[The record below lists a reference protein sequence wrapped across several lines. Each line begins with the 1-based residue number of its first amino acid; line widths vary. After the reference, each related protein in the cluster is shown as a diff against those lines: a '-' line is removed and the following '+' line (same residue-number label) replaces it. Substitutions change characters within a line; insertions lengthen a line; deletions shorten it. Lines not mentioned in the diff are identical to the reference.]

1 MAKKVPIL
9 LLLACWLCL
18 SGLPLHAQ
26 SFQWSRSAGSSTAS
40 SVSQSYPT
48 KIFRDSKDNIY
59 YCLSFANS
67 SRVTIEGRSVY
78 RPRCNAHECCAVV
91 CYDCEGNMKWYRTIF
106 SNCQS
111 TSGSPVYFNEV
122 NMVED
127 TLVMNFNGIFETLY
141 LCDSTHVLDTIP
153 LGTASTGRLNALWMS
168 TDSGR
173 PIRTVHVGPA
183 VEMSYSGDK
192 LHFLLVHYSEDTA
205 SFIDDDSAYVQVCT
219 PQGEAIRHFPLD
231 FYVYPYFSKTLVNIE
246 FAVSRDKYYVLY
258 NNDWVSDSLWFGDQL
273 HVDNMSGGATNTV
286 LACFDSTGQCLWS
299 RLLNAFTKNL
309 YYGAS
314 HIAIDEST
322 GLIYV
327 TASGAGYDPAYPDWV
342 YNYNTFDGDTLWGA
356 DVIEDRGA
364 FKLVLACYD
373 TLGNKQW
380 VKYTHGPGNMN
391 CIGMSLLP
399 GRKLAMGGHTDGDA
413 ILDGM
418 HTNLR
423 DDERAAYFAIYD
435 LVKDSFVLLQTV
447 QIDGYDG
454 SYPYIFNT
462 DKDGNLLFAGF
473 IDEGNYVVCGSDTL
487 YGSEPKTHV
496 YYGRYGWPCDSAAHW
511 PGPPQH
517 TLTLNVGQPSMGTVS
532 GAGTYSGGSQ
542 VPISATPY
550 PGHAFDHWSDGS
562 SDNPR
567 TILLLSDSSI
577 TAHFVKQHTEGIS
590 PTEHPQPVL
599 FPNPATGQVQILGLD
614 GEAPD
619 VEILDMTGRT
629 AATFRR
635 TTTLDISHLPQ
646 GSYILSIQT
655 ATTKYHLRL
664 VKR

>member
-1 MAKKVPIL
+1 MKRSFTLIM
-9 LLLACWLCL
+9 LLACWLCL

-26 SFQWSRSAGSSTAS
+26 SFQWSRTAGSSTAS
-40 SVSQSYPT
+40 SVSRSRPC
-48 KIFRDSKDNIY
+48 KILRDSKDNIY
-59 YCLSFANS
+59 YCFSFANS
-67 SRVTIEGRSVY
+67 SHVKIEGRAVF
-78 RPRCNAHECCAVV
+78 RPSGINARECCAIV
-91 CYDCEGNMKWYRTIF
+91 CYDCEGNMKWYRTIY
-106 SNCQS
+106 CDCLS
-111 TSGSPVYFNEV
+111 TTGSLMELNSVAMIN
-122 NMVED
+122 D
-127 TLVMNFNGIFETLY
+127 TLVMNFLGVYDKLY
-141 LCDSTHVLDTIP
+141 LCDSTHMLDTTVRTVRRDYDNTI
-153 LGTASTGRLNALWMS
+153 WMS
-168 TDSGR
+168 TDDGR
-173 PIRTVHVGPA
+173 IIRAANLGWSFDMVD
-183 VEMSYSGDK
+183 SDDK
-192 LHFLLVHYSEDTA
+192 LYLIHSNYEA
-205 SFIDDDSAYVQVCT
+205 QVYT
-219 PQGEAIRHFPLD
+219 SQGEAIRSFQLD
-231 FYVYPYFSKTLVNIE
+231 FSSNLRDSGIKVQY
-246 FAVSRDKYYVLY
+246 AVHHNKYYVLY
-258 NNDWVSDSLWFGDQL
+258 CNNWAADSLWFGGQL
-273 HVDNMSGGATNTV
+273 YVDNTSGGGTNSV

-299 RLLNAFTKNL
+299 RLLNAFTQNQ

-327 TASGAGYDPAYPDWV
+327 TASGMGYDPAYPDWD
-342 YNYNTFDGDTLWGA
+342 YNTFDGDTLWGGN
-356 DVIEDRGA
+356 INEDRGA

-423 DDERAAYFAIYD
+423 DVERAAYFAIYD
-435 LVKDSFVLLQTV
+435 LVIDSFVLLQTV

-487 YGSEPKTHV
+487 YGSEPRTHV

-532 GAGTYSGGSQ
+532 GAGTYSGGTQ

-562 SDNPR
+562 NDSTR
-567 TILLLSDSSI
+567 SILLVSDSTI
-577 TAHFVKQHTEGIS
+577 TAHFVKKQGID
-590 PTEHPQPVL
+590 PAEQPQPAL
-599 FPNPATGQVQILGLD
+599 FPNPTTGQVQILGLD

-619 VEILDMTGRT
+619 VEIFDMTGRT
-629 AATFRR
+629 VATFHHA
-635 TTTLDISHLPQ
+635 TTLDISRLPQ

-655 ATTKYHLRL
+655 ATAKHHLKL

>member
-1 MAKKVPIL
+1 MKRSFTLIM
-9 LLLACWLCL
+9 LLACWLCL

-26 SFQWSRSAGSSTAS
+26 SFQWSRTAGSSTAS
-40 SVSQSYPT
+40 SLAQSYPT
-48 KIFRDSKDNIY
+48 KIFRDNKDNIY

-67 SRVTIEGRSVY
+67 SRVTIEGREVF
-78 RPRCNAHECCAVV
+78 RPRCNVEECCAVV

-106 SNCQS
+106 CHSYN
-111 TSGSPVYFNEV
+111 TTGSSVSFRAVE
-122 NMVED
+122 MIED
-127 TLVMNFNGIFETLY
+127 TLVMSFNGIFQTLY
-141 LCDSTHVLDTIP
+141 LCDSTHVLDTMP
-153 LGTASTGRLNALWMS
+153 VDEKTYALWMR
-168 TDSGR
+168 TDNGR
-173 PIRTVHVGPA
+173 AIRTAYLGEP
-183 VEMSYSGDK
+183 MSMVYSDNK
-192 LHFLLVHYSEDTA
+192 LHLVGLPCMDDTLPNQNP
-205 SFIDDDSAYVQVCT
+205 DSCYVYLST
-219 PQGEAIRHFPLD
+219 PQGERFRHFALD
-231 FYVYPYFSKTLVNIE
+231 FYTKRPSVYFES
-246 FAVSRDKYYVLY
+246 AVYHNKYYLLY
-258 NNDWVSDSLWFGDQL
+258 NNEFLADSLWFGDQL
-273 HVDNMSGGATNTV
+273 HVDNTSGGSTNTV
-286 LACFDSTGQCLWS
+286 FACFDSTGQCLWS
-299 RLLNAFTKNL
+299 RLLNAFTENL

-322 GLIYV
+322 GLIYI
-327 TASGAGYDPAYPDWV
+327 TASGHGYDPAYPDW
-342 YNYNTFDGDTLWGA
+342 NYNTFDGDTLWGA
-356 DVIEDRGA
+356 DINARQGIN
-364 FKLVLACYD
+364 KLVLACYD

-391 CIGMSLLP
+391 CIGMNLLP

-423 DDERAAYFAIYD
+423 DVERASYFAIYD

-487 YGSEPKTHV
+487 YGSSPRTHV

-562 SDNPR
+562 TDSTR

-590 PTEHPQPVL
+590 PTEHPPPAL

-619 VEILDMTGRT
+619 VEIFDMTGRT

-655 ATTKYHLRL
+655 ATDKHHLKL

>member
-1 MAKKVPIL
+1 MNKYFKIIP
-9 LLLACWLCL
+9 LLLACWLC
-18 SGLPLHAQ
+18 LPLHAQ
-26 SFQWSRSAGSSTAS
+26 SFQWSRTAGSSTAS

-59 YCLSFANS
+59 YCLSFAHS
-67 SRVTIEGRSVY
+67 SHVTIEGREVF
-78 RPRCNAHECCAVV
+78 RPRCNVEECCAVV

-106 SNCQS
+106 CHSYN
-111 TSGSPVYFNEV
+111 TTHGSVSFRTVE
-122 NMVED
+122 MIED
-127 TLVMNFNGIFETLY
+127 TLVMSFDGIFQTLY
-141 LCDSTHVLDTIP
+141 LCDSTHVLDTMP
-153 LGTASTGRLNALWMS
+153 VDEKTYALWMR
-168 TDSGR
+168 TDNGR
-173 PIRTVHVGPA
+173 AIRTAYLGEP
-183 VEMSYSGDK
+183 MSMVYSDNK
-192 LHFLLVHYSEDTA
+192 LHLVGLTCMNDTLPVVPGTC
-205 SFIDDDSAYVQVCT
+205 YVYLST
-219 PQGEAIRHFPLD
+219 PQGERFRHFALD
-231 FYVYPYFSKTLVNIE
+231 FRYNKFPSLYFESAVYHN
-246 FAVSRDKYYVLY
+246 KYYFLY
-258 NNDWVSDSLWFGDQL
+258 NNDWESDSLWFGDQL

-322 GLIYV
+322 GLIYI
-327 TASGAGYDPAYPDWV
+327 TASGHGYDPAYPDW
-342 YNYNTFDGDTLWGA
+342 NYNTFDGDTLWGA
-356 DVIEDRGA
+356 DINARQGDY
-364 FKLVLACYD
+364 KLVLACYD

-391 CIGMSLLP
+391 CIGMNLLP

-423 DDERAAYFAIYD
+423 DVERASYFAIYD

-447 QIDGYDG
+447 QIDGRDG

-487 YGSEPKTHV
+487 YGSSPRTHV

-532 GAGTYSGGSQ
+532 GAGTYSGGTQ

-562 SDNPR
+562 TDSTR
-567 TILLLSDSSI
+567 TILLVSDSTI
-577 TAHFVKQHTEGIS
+577 AAHFVKKQGIAS
-590 PTEHPQPVL
+590 AEQPQPAL
-599 FPNPATGQVQILGLD
+599 FPNPATGQVQIVGLV

-619 VEILDMTGRT
+619 VEIFDMTGRT
-629 AATFRR
+629 VATFHHA
-635 TTTLDISHLPQ
+635 TTLDVSHLSQ
-646 GSYILSIQT
+646 GAYILSVQT
-655 ATTKYHLRL
+655 ATDKHHLRL
-664 VKR
+664 VKK

>member
-18 SGLPLHAQ
+18 SGLPLRAQ
-26 SFQWSRSAGSSTAS
+26 SFQWSRTAGSSSTWTS
-40 SVSQSYPT
+40 SVHSDPN

-59 YCLSFANS
+59 YCLSFAGTN
-67 SRVTIEGRSVY
+67 RVTIEGREVY
-78 RPRCNAHECCAVV
+78 KPSGIHANECCAVV

-106 SNCQS
+106 SKDSVGNS
-111 TSGSPVYFNEV
+111 ANFFNQV
-122 NMVED
+122 TMVED
-127 TLVMNFNGIFETLY
+127 TLVISFSGCFTTLY
-141 LCDSTHVLDTIP
+141 ICDNTHVLDTV
-153 LGTASTGRLNALWMS
+153 TTDKFRALWMS
-168 TDSGR
+168 TDNGR
-173 PIRTVHVGPA
+173 AIRTAPAGPLVG
-183 VEMSYSGDK
+183 MSYSGNK
-192 LHFLLVHYSEDTA
+192 LHLLLGHHLDDTT
-205 SFIDDDSAYVQVCT
+205 SFIDDDSAYVRVCS
-219 PQGEAIRHFPLD
+219 PQGEEIRHFSLD
-231 FYVYPYFSKTLVNIE
+231 FYTYPYFDKTTQNIE
-246 FAVSRDKYYVLY
+246 ADVYHDRYYVLY
-258 NNDWVSDSLWFGDQL
+258 HNVFVSDSLWFGSQL
-273 HVDNMSGGATNTV
+273 YVDSSIYEKAV

-299 RLLNAFTKNL
+299 RLLNAFCVNQYT
-309 YYGAS
+309 GAS

-322 GLIYV
+322 GLIYI
-327 TASGAGYDPAYPDWV
+327 TASGAGYDPVYPDRP
-342 YNYNTFDGDTLWGA
+342 YNIFDGDTLWGA
-356 DVIEDRGA
+356 DMIARQGDH
-364 FKLVLACYD
+364 KLVLACYD

-391 CIGMSLLP
+391 VTGMNLLP
-399 GRKLAMGGHTDGDA
+399 GRKLAIGGHTDGDA

-423 DDERAAYFAIYD
+423 DVERAAYFAIYD
-435 LVKDSFVLLQTV
+435 LVKDSFVLLQTLPKN
-447 QIDGYDG
+447 GYHG
-454 SYPYIFNT
+454 TFPYTFNT
-462 DKDGNLLFAGF
+462 DKDGNLLFAGL
-473 IDEGNYVVCGSDTL
+473 INEGNYVVCGSDTL
-487 YGSEPKTHV
+487 YGDSPKTHLF
-496 YYGRYGWPCDSAAHW
+496 YGRYGWPCDSAAHW
-511 PGPPQH
+511 SGPPQH

-590 PTEHPQPVL
+590 PAERPQPAL
-599 FPNPATGQVQILGLD
+599 FPNPATEQVQILGLD

-619 VEILDMTGRT
+619 VEIFDMTGRT
-629 AATFRR
+629 VATFHHA
-635 TTTLDISHLPQ
+635 TTLDISHLPQ

>member
-1 MAKKVPIL
+1 MKRSFTLIM
-9 LLLACWLCL
+9 LLACWLCL
-18 SGLPLHAQ
+18 SGLPLRAQ

-40 SVSQSYPT
+40 SLALSYPT

-67 SRVTIEGRSVY
+67 YSVKIEGRSVY
-78 RPRCNAHECCAVV
+78 RPRCNVEECCAVV

-106 SNCQS
+106 CHSYN
-111 TSGSPVYFNEV
+111 TTGSSVSFRAVE
-122 NMVED
+122 MIED
-127 TLVMNFNGIFETLY
+127 TLVMSFNGIFQTLY
-141 LCDSTHVLDTIP
+141 LCDSTHVLDTMP
-153 LGTASTGRLNALWMS
+153 VDEKTYALWMR
-168 TDSGR
+168 TDNGR
-173 PIRTVHVGPA
+173 AIRTAYLGEP
-183 VEMSYSGDK
+183 MSMVYSDNK
-192 LHFLLVHYSEDTA
+192 LHLVGLTCMNDTLPVVPGTC
-205 SFIDDDSAYVQVCT
+205 YVYLST
-219 PQGEAIRHFPLD
+219 PQGERFRHFALD
-231 FYVYPYFSKTLVNIE
+231 FRYNKFPSVYFES
-246 FAVSRDKYYVLY
+246 AVYHNKYYFLY
-258 NNDWVSDSLWFGDQL
+258 NNDWESDSLWFGDQL
-273 HVDNMSGGATNTV
+273 HVDNSSGGNTNSV

-299 RLLNAFTKNL
+299 RLLNANTLHN

-314 HIAIDEST
+314 NMAIDEST

-327 TASGAGYDPAYPDWV
+327 MAYGHGYDPAYPDGIH
-342 YNYNTFDGDTLWGA
+342 NIFDGDTLWGGDIIA
-356 DVIEDRGA
+356 HQGFD
-364 FKLVLACYD
+364 KLVLACYD

-380 VKYTHGPGNMN
+380 VKYNRGPGNMYG
-391 CIGMSLLP
+391 IGMSLLP
-399 GRKLAMGGHTDGDA
+399 GRKLAIGGGINRGDA
-413 ILDGM
+413 ILEGL

-423 DDERAAYFAIYD
+423 DDEWASYFAIYD

-447 QIDGYDG
+447 QIDGGIG
-454 SYPYIFNT
+454 SYPYTFNT
-462 DKDGNLLFAGF
+462 DKDGNLLFAGP
-473 IDEGNYVVCGSDTL
+473 IDEGYYVVCGSDTL

-590 PTEHPQPVL
+590 PAEHPQPAL

-619 VEILDMTGRT
+619 VEIFDMTGRT
-629 AATFRR
+629 VATFHHA
-635 TTTLDISHLPQ
+635 TTLDISRLPQ

-655 ATTKYHLRL
+655 ATDKHHLKL
-664 VKR
+664 VKRQ

>member
-1 MAKKVPIL
+1 MKRSFTLIM
-9 LLLACWLCL
+9 LLACWLC
-18 SGLPLHAQ
+18 LPLHAQ
-26 SFQWSRSAGSSTAS
+26 SFQWSRTAGSSTAS
-40 SVSQSYPT
+40 SLAKSYPT

-67 SRVTIEGRSVY
+67 SHVTIEGREVF
-78 RPRCNAHECCAVV
+78 RPRCNAEECCAVV

-106 SNCQS
+106 CNDS
-111 TSGSPVYFNEV
+111 TPPGAVYFRTVE
-122 NMVED
+122 MIED
-127 TLVMNFNGIFETLY
+127 TLVMSFNGAFCTLY
-141 LCDSTHVLDTIP
+141 LCDSTHVLDTMP
-153 LGTASTGRLNALWMS
+153 VDETTYALWMR
-168 TDSGR
+168 TDNGR
-173 PIRTVHVGPA
+173 AIRTAYLGEP
-183 VEMSYSGDK
+183 MSMVYSDNK
-192 LHFLLVHYSEDTA
+192 LHLVGLPCMDDTLPNQNP
-205 SFIDDDSAYVQVCT
+205 DSCYVYLST
-219 PQGEAIRHFPLD
+219 PQGERFRHFALD
-231 FYVYPYFSKTLVNIE
+231 FYTKRPSVYFES
-246 FAVSRDKYYVLY
+246 AVYHNKYYLLY
-258 NNDWVSDSLWFGDQL
+258 NNEFLADSLWFGDQL
-273 HVDNMSGGATNTV
+273 HVDNSSGGATNTV
-286 LACFDSTGQCLWS
+286 FACFDSTGQCLWS

-309 YYGAS
+309 YGGAS

-327 TASGAGYDPAYPDWV
+327 TASGAGYDPAYPDWD
-342 YNYNTFDGDTLWGA
+342 YNTFDGDTLWGA
-356 DVIEDRGA
+356 DIIARQGDY
-364 FKLVLACYD
+364 KLVLACYD

-423 DDERAAYFAIYD
+423 DVERAAYFAIYD
-435 LVKDSFVLLQTV
+435 LVIDSFVLLQTV
-447 QIDGYDG
+447 QIDGRDG

-473 IDEGNYVVCGSDTL
+473 IDEGNYVICGSDTL

-532 GAGTYSGGSQ
+532 GAGTYSGGTQ

-562 SDNPR
+562 TDNPR

-590 PTEHPQPVL
+590 PAEHPQPVL

-619 VEILDMTGRT
+619 VEIFDMTGRT
-629 AATFRR
+629 VATFHHA
-635 TTTLDISHLPQ
+635 TTLDISRLPQ

-655 ATTKYHLRL
+655 ATDKHHLKL
-664 VKR
+664 VKRQ